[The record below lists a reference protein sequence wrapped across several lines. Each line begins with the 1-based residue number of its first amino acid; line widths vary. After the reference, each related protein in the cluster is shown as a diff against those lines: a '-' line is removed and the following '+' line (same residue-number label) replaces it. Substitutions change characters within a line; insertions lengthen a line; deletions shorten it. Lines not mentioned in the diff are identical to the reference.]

1 MDIER
6 VQRLGSLVAIGVASQ
21 VAAEFITSKSSTHSF
36 WILVGVSLVM
46 VVIQVVFRQ
55 LQQLA
60 QYIKNKGKDNNWL
73 PWVNILAQTI
83 MGMETIVWTLY
94 GSATGQ
100 WVLAMYNDMSEVT
113 TFFYFLPLWSFL

>member
-60 QYIKNKGKDNNWL
+60 QYIKNKGKDNK
-73 PWVNILAQTI
+73 V
-83 MGMETIVWTLY
+83 TLFEL
-94 GSATGQ
+94 T
-100 WVLAMYNDMSEVT
+100 
-113 TFFYFLPLWSFL
+113 PLYSLKFRIRKNKRKFSKVPFGLTKTHI